1 MASTLGKAVENLYQS
16 DYIARKNASITYC
29 RAPSYCNNITLANSY
44 NQMNSYNLGAYVNS
58 IGTCNIIP
66 VNKTNL
72 VASQYSKLNLQNICT
87 VNAGPP
93 PLQPF
98 LYGESNYSC
107 NSNPVIINPNNP
119 TNLTATTPF
128 YYGYTIDPV
137 GAEFGVTP
145 CGALNYTEY
154 MVFYPPAPPGSPAF
168 S

>member
-1 MASTLGKAVENLYQS
+1 MASSFGKAVENLFQS

-29 RAPSYCNNITLANSY
+29 NVPSYCNNITLASSY
-44 NQMNSYNLGAYVNS
+44 GQMNSYNLGAYVNS

-72 VASQYSKLNLQNICT
+72 VASQYSKLNLQNVCT

-98 LYGESNYSC
+98 SSGQQNYSC
-107 NSNPVIINPNNP
+107 NSTPVQINPNNP
-119 TNLTATTPF
+119 ANANAPF
-128 YYGYTIDPV
+128 YFNYTIDPV
-137 GAEFGVTP
+137 GAEFGITP